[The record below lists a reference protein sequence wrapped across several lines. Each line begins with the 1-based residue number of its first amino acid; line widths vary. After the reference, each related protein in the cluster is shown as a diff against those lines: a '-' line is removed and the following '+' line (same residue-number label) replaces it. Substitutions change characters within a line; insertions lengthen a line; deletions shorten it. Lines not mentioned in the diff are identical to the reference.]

1 MCNSED
7 YKIFFDDAPVA
18 LVRTNV
24 DTGEFE
30 MANNFAATL
39 FGCKTVEELMEKH
52 KSTDFYPDKIRH
64 RLIKRLRHQGVI
76 EEEELELQ
84 LPNDRKVWV
93 KANFRL
99 NCGGTC
105 IECFLTDITEIVQL
119 RNKHFTSMKAVSEKL
134 DTRLA
139 QAIAG

>member
-24 DTGEFE
+24 KTGKFE

-39 FGCKTVEELMEKH
+39 FGCESVEELLKNH
-52 KSTDFYPDKIRH
+52 KSSDFYPKKVRDT
-64 RLIKRLRHQGVI
+64 LIKKLRHQGVV
-76 EEEELELQ
+76 EEQELELQ
-84 LPNDRKVWV
+84 LPDGKKVWV
-93 KANFRL
+93 KASFRI

-119 RNKHFTSMKAVSEKL
+119 KNKHYVSMKRMSEEL
-134 DTRLA
+134 DTKLA
-139 QAIAG
+139 CLTA

>member
-1 MCNSED
+1 MLNSED

-18 LVRTNV
+18 LVRTCV
-24 DTGEFE
+24 KTGKFQ

-39 FGCKTVEELMEKH
+39 FGCESVEELIRDH
-52 KSTDFYPDKIRH
+52 KSSDFYPKRVRDK
-64 RLIKRLRHQGVI
+64 LIKKLKHQGVV

-84 LPNDRKVWV
+84 LSDNRKVWV

-119 RNKHFTSMKAVSEKL
+119 RNKHFLSMKMVSEEL
-134 DTRLA
+134 DMRLEA
-139 QAIAG
+139 ALAS

>member
-18 LVRTNV
+18 LVRTCV
-24 DTGEFE
+24 KTGEFQ

-39 FGCKTVEELMEKH
+39 FGCESVEELIRNH
-52 KSTDFYPDKIRH
+52 KSSDFYPKKVRDK
-64 RLIKRLRHQGVI
+64 LIKKLRHQGVV
-76 EEEELELQ
+76 EEQELELQ

-105 IECFLTDITEIVQL
+105 IECFLTDITEIIQL
-119 RNKHFTSMKAVSEKL
+119 KNKHYMSMKHMSEEL
-134 DTRLA
+134 DTKLA
-139 QAIAG
+139 CLAG

>member
-1 MCNSED
+1 MCKSED
-7 YKIFFDDAPVA
+7 YKVFFDDAPVA

-39 FGCKTVEELMEKH
+39 FGCESVEELIENH
-52 KSTDFYPDKIRH
+52 KSTDFYPDEIRH
-64 RLIKRLRHQGVI
+64 KLINKLKHQGVI
-76 EEEELELQ
+76 EAEEIELQ
-84 LPNDRKVWV
+84 LPDDRKVWV

-105 IECFLTDITEIVQL
+105 IECFLTDITEIIRL
-119 RNKHFTSMKAVSEKL
+119 KNKHFLSMKAVSEKL
-134 DTRLA
+134 DTK
-139 QAIAG
+139 IAALCG